1 MEKRKHVGFV
11 MKKLDNEIHSRMTA
25 MRVESGGEDLTLM
38 QCWIIR
44 YLYERQEED
53 IFQKNIEADFS
64 IARST
69 ATGILQ
75 LMERKGYIQRISI
88 ERDARL
94 KKVILTQKGIEQEE
108 TTRRNIQ
115 RMESMLIEGIP
126 EEELDVFYR
135 VIEKMRSN
143 IEWKENETD
152 RRRS

>member
-1 MEKRKHVGFV
+1 MENRKHIGFV
-11 MKKLDNEIHSRMTA
+11 MKRLDNEIHSRMTA
-25 MRVESGGEDLTLM
+25 MKIENGEEDLTLM
-38 QCWIIR
+38 QCWIIK
-44 YLYERQEED
+44 YLYQRQEED

-75 LMERKGYIQRISI
+75 LMEKRGYIQRVNI

-94 KKVILTQKGIEQEE
+94 KKIILTQKGIEQEE

-115 RMESMLIEGIP
+115 RIESMLVQGISQ
-126 EEELDVFYR
+126 EELDTFYR